1 MYETENE
8 KRAASGETT
17 RMAESNYLLLY
28 GPRIENNE
36 NLGKHLKKVV
46 CVNFNCGN
54 LS

>member
-17 RMAESNYLLLY
+17 RMAESNYLLY

-36 NLGKHLKKVV
+36 NLGKHLRKVV
-46 CVNFNCGN
+46 CGNFNCGN